1 MSDWDD
7 DLGGLGGDVD
17 ETTGEVGT
25 SDEEEPVEP
34 EPVLYY
40 GSVDEFVRVYLRSMY
55 RRAINGRNRRWAAA
69 WWKYPE
75 AVARLEALWLS
86 WEELRRSGPLGA
98 SVWWKDHADY
108 HMAVLMDP
116 DGPFYDAADGDQNRN
131 QAGQPLPYE
140 PPPEAMF
147 PPEPHIYREP
157 TAETG

>member
-1 MSDWDD
+1 MNGWQD
-7 DLGGLGGDVD
+7 DLDGP
-17 ETTGEVGT
+17 
-25 SDEEEPVEP
+25 SDEPSVEEPGEP
-34 EPVLYY
+34 APALYY
-40 GSVDEFVRVYLRSMY
+40 GCVDEFVRVYLRHIY

-86 WEELRRSGPLGA
+86 WEELRRSGPVGP

-108 HMAVLMDP
+108 HMAVMMDP
-116 DGPFYDAADGDQNRN
+116 DGPFYNAADGDQNRN

-140 PPPEAMF
+140 PPPEGMF

-157 TAETG
+157 AHET